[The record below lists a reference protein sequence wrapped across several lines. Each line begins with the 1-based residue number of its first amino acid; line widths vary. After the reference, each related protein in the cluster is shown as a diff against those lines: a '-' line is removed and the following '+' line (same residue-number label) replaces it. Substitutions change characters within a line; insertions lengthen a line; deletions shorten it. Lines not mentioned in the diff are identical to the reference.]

1 MRIGSGVTVIRTTI
15 STDASPE
22 DAPGAKS
29 PHLSAEGA
37 RQEKIAPATRQG
49 DNRARFDLT
58 SSEEEGA
65 QMNEYDSGSGATPQK
80 RNAQPSLDGKT
91 QYLLRAEEELLQAI
105 SSHASLPKILNEICS
120 ALDFQIGNVVSL
132 ITLPGEDPTD
142 LAAIAIN
149 AAHFGLHTFCSEGI
163 AAENVEL
170 LGFLEMY
177 CSVERDPTAEEVQ
190 LIERAKCLAAIAIK
204 RHNEASDQDDGGGHG
219 NQGARKRVLEW
230 PASRN

>member
-1 MRIGSGVTVIRTTI
+1 
-15 STDASPE
+15 
-22 DAPGAKS
+22 
-29 PHLSAEGA
+29 
-37 RQEKIAPATRQG
+37 
-49 DNRARFDLT
+49 
-58 SSEEEGA
+58 
-65 QMNEYDSGSGATPQK
+65 MNEYDSGSGAAPQK

-142 LAAIAIN
+142 LAAIAMN

-163 AAENVEL
+163 AAENDEL

-190 LIERAKCLAAIAIK
+190 LIERAKCLAAIAIE
-204 RHNEASDQDDGGGHG
+204 RHNEASHQGNGSGRT
-219 NQGARKRVLEW
+219 NQGARKRVVEW